1 MSATDTETPTV
12 HYSLAHRV
20 TAVISQRLFA
30 NVTYTVNHGLL
41 KGLRRRGGLG
51 WVPEWLAKSSDT
63 AEHQFFRSLD
73 LRGKVV
79 YDVGAF
85 IGLFAMHCARTAQQV
100 ICFEPLERNRNAL
113 QRNLALN
120 QFTNVRIRPVGVGR
134 TAASVTISFD
144 PLMPGGASVASD
156 LSSGIMTRSSSSV
169 QTTIQLVSLDAD
181 RAAHQLPVPDLIKI
195 DIEGNEHD
203 ALLGAEQTLRTHHPA
218 LYLEMHGETMA
229 DKLRH
234 VADIVHTLTEYGY
247 ESIVHI
253 ETNRRITTANS
264 ADAAE
269 GHLYCTRRSLSAS

>member
-1 MSATDTETPTV
+1 MSRSDSDTPAS
-12 HYSLAHRV
+12 HYGLAHRV

-51 WVPEWLAKSSDT
+51 WVPEWLAKSTDT

-79 YDVGAF
+79 YDIGAF

-100 ICFEPLERNRNAL
+100 ICFEPLERNRDAL
-113 QRNLALN
+113 KRNLALN
-120 QFTNVRIRPVGVGR
+120 QFGNVRIRPVGVGR

-144 PLMPGGASVASD
+144 PLMPGGASVVSEI
-156 LSSGIMTRSSSSV
+156 SSGIMAASSSSV
-169 QTTIQLVSLDAD
+169 QSTIEIVSLDAD
-181 RAAHQLPVPDLIKI
+181 RAAHQLPIPDLIKI

-229 DKLRH
+229 DKQRR
-234 VADIVHTLTEYGY
+234 VAAIVQTLTEYGY

-253 ETNRRITTANS
+253 ESNRRITTANS

-269 GHLYCTRRSLSAS
+269 GHLYCTRERATGS